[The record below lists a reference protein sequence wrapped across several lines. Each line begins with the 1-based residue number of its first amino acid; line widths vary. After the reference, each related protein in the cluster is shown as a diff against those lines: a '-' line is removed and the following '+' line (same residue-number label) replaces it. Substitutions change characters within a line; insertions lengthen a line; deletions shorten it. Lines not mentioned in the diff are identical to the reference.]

1 MCLLLTA
8 VRKCCR
14 LYKVRNDINCMMM
27 VVVSYRKAQL
37 RGKGLDMPMIYA
49 PVMIITCNRD
59 QHLARC
65 IESLQKNEYAKD
77 TELYI
82 SVDYPWAEQYI
93 EGWKNVCELLKRPI
107 EGFKRVTIYYQ
118 EQNLGFYKNKTY
130 LYNKVYEQHDRVIFT
145 EDDNEF
151 SPNFIEYID
160 KGLMQFEKDPNVFA
174 ICGYGY
180 DYKFDAQGNNVI
192 ALTNCCVWGCGFWRE
207 KEKKVYDQLRL
218 SVWEK
223 KARNPFIMGRLYRNR
238 KRLFSRMLG
247 VLLSEEQDEM
257 IEKRDISRGIV
268 MALNGWYTVNPVI
281 SKVRNWGWDGT
292 GLNIPGI
299 KEKQEEYE
307 NQKIDGN
314 LHFEYSSIRLV
325 PDIVNDHLLDANG
338 EWNIDRAKWY
348 NDPLTYFLYWLLGKD
363 KFFKYIRGKKEKEK
377 RSV

>member
-1 MCLLLTA
+1 
-8 VRKCCR
+8 
-14 LYKVRNDINCMMM
+14 
-27 VVVSYRKAQL
+27 
-37 RGKGLDMPMIYA
+37 
-49 PVMIITCNRD
+49 
-59 QHLARC
+59 
-65 IESLQKNEYAKD
+65 
-77 TELYI
+77 
-82 SVDYPWAEQYI
+82 
-93 EGWKNVCELLKRPI
+93 
-107 EGFKRVTIYYQ
+107 
-118 EQNLGFYKNKTY
+118 
-130 LYNKVYEQHDRVIFT
+130 
-145 EDDNEF
+145 
-151 SPNFIEYID
+151 
-160 KGLMQFEKDPNVFA
+160 
-174 ICGYGY
+174 
-180 DYKFDAQGNNVI
+180 
-192 ALTNCCVWGCGFWRE
+192 
-207 KEKKVYDQLRL
+207 
-218 SVWEK
+218 
-223 KARNPFIMGRLYRNR
+223 
-238 KRLFSRMLG
+238 MLG

-257 IEKRDISRGIV
+257 IEKRDISRGIG